1 MLLVLDSPPLRS
13 RRRRRRKRWVVVT
26 RVRRCRVGV
35 RSRANRDLGM
45 AEFRKVHRAR
55 PRLVVLEE
63 RRGGR
68 PVVLEA
74 RRVGVEHDELVAY
87 CIIRDFVLRP
97 RAGGVAV
104 GTRIADV
111 GETVGGRS

>member
-1 MLLVLDSPPLRS
+1 M
-13 RRRRRRKRWVVVT
+13 
-26 RVRRCRVGV
+26 
-35 RSRANRDLGM
+35 
-45 AEFRKVHRAR
+45 
-55 PRLVVLEE
+55 VVLEE

-111 GETVGGRS
+111 GETVGGRSCVRSRVEAASEAILVDARGAARSIKRVARDVATRVHPPVVL